1 MSGLTPLSRSYRLL
15 VSGIV
20 IAVALAVAVLR
31 TEIRGETRIE
41 GPTDRDPVAISA
53 DFAHTWTD
61 NNGVRVAVL
70 RGHCQ
75 IVQGAATL
83 RAQRM
88 VVWQTSRGSR
98 DAIAVYLEENVRV
111 EQPGS
116 TFSQTSSFIDLV
128 TRAGV
133 NFNAR
138 VASEGTVKD
147 ALFRRA
153 ASRRIAS
160 RRGGLQ
166 PTQLVVQSESDAGP
180 QLRSVRIQSPT
191 AGLRRIR
198 ISPRSTVPFSL
209 HSEKSTATTPA
220 EQISIITGGVNLL
233 IDGIEEFGTVDLTA
247 DRMIIWTRA
256 ANADKFGNR
265 SETLQTRDSPLQ
277 VYLEGNIV
285 VRQGDNIVRASRAF
299 YDAREDRALLLDA
312 ELTAKLPQLG
322 AQLRVRAERL
332 RQLSQK
338 SFHAQQAWISTSR
351 FGKPGYRLQS
361 SDIFL
366 EHRYVNPWIGQ
377 NPAFDPATGIP
388 IADEVPWVSSL
399 NNTFIVND
407 VPLMFVPNLSGPAND
422 PNVPFRTATFKQD
435 RVFGSQIKTVWNMF
449 KLLGVDEPQAI
460 QWDLLA
466 DYLSE
471 RGPAFGTQSAYQGAD
486 AFGIPGTY
494 SGFGLGYY
502 IYDSG
507 HDNLGLDRRNL
518 TPDDQN
524 RRRALW
530 RHRQNLPG
538 NITVLGELG
547 FVSDRNFLEQYY
559 ENEFDEKKDNETL
572 LYAKQDIDNW
582 SGTLFFRT
590 QLNDFENT
598 TQWYPRGD
606 LYALSQPLL
615 GGLMTWTSHS
625 SAGYGDMRAA
635 VAPTD
640 PADIFSPLPYAANA
654 GGGVFMTRH
663 ELDLPFNVGPVQM
676 VPYAMGEAAYWG
688 EDATGNSLD
697 RLVGS
702 AGIRGSVLFWKVFP
716 YVQSQILN
724 LNGLAHKMVF
734 DWDYSFTD
742 VNRGLD
748 QIPQYNE
755 FDDNSQERFRQRF
768 LTNTFGGALPAEF
781 DPRFYAVRSG
791 AGRSVTAPY
800 HELIDRQQVLRFG
813 WRHRW
818 QTKDGP
824 PERLR
829 IKDWMKLDLDG
840 AFFPNADRDNFG
852 QDLGLLSARYNWLVG
867 ARTNLLA
874 NAYYD
879 LFDNAQQLWSVG
891 ILSQRSTRGSIYAGV
906 RQVKGAG
913 FNSQI
918 ATGSFSYAMS
928 PKWISTLGTAYDL
941 AEQRN
946 RGQSLTLTRVG
957 ADFLI
962 HLGASFDQSK
972 GNASVA
978 ISVEPRFGAFNS
990 SSTQLS
996 NLLGTR

>member
-1 MSGLTPLSRSYRLL
+1 MSGPTTLSRSYRLL

-31 TEIRGETRIE
+31 TEMRGETRIA

-53 DFAHTWTD
+53 DFAHTWTAK
-61 NNGVRVAVL
+61 NGVRVLVL
-70 RGHCQ
+70 RGHCR
-75 IVQGAATL
+75 IVQGDATL

-88 VVWQTSRGSR
+88 VVWQTSRGNR

-116 TFSQTSSFIDLV
+116 TFNQTSSFINLL

-133 NFNAR
+133 DFNAR
-138 VASEGTVKD
+138 VASAGTVKD

-166 PTQLVVQSESDAGP
+166 PTQLVVQSQTNADP
-180 QLRSVRIQSPT
+180 LLRSVRIQTPT
-191 AGLRRIR
+191 GGLRRIR

-247 DRMIIWTRA
+247 DRMVIWTRA
-256 ANADKFGNR
+256 VDADKFGNR
-265 SETLQTRDSPLQ
+265 TETLQTRDSPFQ

-299 YDAREDRALLLDA
+299 YDAREDRALLLNA
-312 ELTAKLPQLG
+312 ELTAKLAKLG

-377 NPAFDPATGIP
+377 APAFDPLTGVP
-388 IADEVPWVSSL
+388 VVDEVPWVSSL
-399 NNTFIVND
+399 NNTFMVNN
-407 VPLMFVPNLSGPAND
+407 VPLMFAPNLSGPAED
-422 PNVPFRTATFKQD
+422 PNIPLRSATIEQD
-435 RVFGSQIKTVWNMF
+435 RIFGSQVKTVWNMF
-449 KLLGVDEPQAI
+449 KLLGVDQPQAM

-471 RGPAFGTQSAYQGAD
+471 RGPAFGTQSEYRGAE
-486 AFGIPGTY
+486 AFGIPGTF

-507 HDNLGLDRRNL
+507 NDNLGLDRRNL
-518 TPDDQN
+518 VPDDQN

-538 NITVLGELG
+538 DITVLGELG

-559 ENEFDEKKDNETL
+559 ENEFDEHKDIETL
-572 LYAKQDIDNW
+572 LYLKQGIDNW
-582 SGTLFFRT
+582 AGTLFFRT

-598 TQWYPRGD
+598 TEWYPRGD
-606 LYALSQPLL
+606 LYVLSQPLL
-615 GGLMTWTSHS
+615 GGLLTWTGRT
-625 SAGYGDMRAA
+625 SAGFANMRAA
-635 VAPTD
+635 AAPTD
-640 PADIFSPLPYAANA
+640 PTDIFSPLPFAANT

-663 ELDLPFNVGPVQM
+663 ELNLPFNVGPVQL

-688 EDATGNSLD
+688 EDATGDGLD
-697 RLVGS
+697 RFVGS
-702 AGIRGSVLFWKVFP
+702 AGVRGSVLFWRVFP

-742 VNRGLD
+742 VSRRLGR
-748 QIPQYNE
+748 IPQYNE

-768 LTNTFGGALPAEF
+768 LINTFVGVLPAEF
-781 DPRFYAVRSG
+781 EPRFYAVRTG
-791 AGRSVTAPY
+791 AGRSVTAAY
-800 HELIDRQQVLRFG
+800 HELIDQQQVLRFG

-824 PERLR
+824 PDRLR
-829 IKDWMKLDLDG
+829 IKDWMKLDLEG

-852 QDLGLLSARYNWLVG
+852 EDLGLLSGRYSWLVG
-867 ARTNLLA
+867 DRTRLLA

-879 LFDNAQQLWSVG
+879 LFDNSQKLWSVG
-891 ILSQRSTRGSIYAGV
+891 VLSQRSSRGSIYAGV
-906 RQVKGAG
+906 RQVKGGG
-913 FNSQI
+913 FDSQI
-918 ATGSFSYAMS
+918 VTSSFSYAMS

-941 AEQRN
+941 GEQQN
-946 RGQSLTLTRVG
+946 RGQSLTITRVG

-962 HLGASFDQSK
+962 HFGASFDESK
-972 GNASVA
+972 GNAGIAVA
-978 ISVEPRFGAFNS
+978 IEPRFGTFDA

-996 NLLGTR
+996 NLLRTR